1 MPLEINSNTSLDS
14 TANSA
19 DQSSL
24 NGILE
29 RKNRI
34 LSELSIQAEAIGNE
48 AEADQAEAL
57 GNSNEAEAPK
67 PRRRGAPAGNQNN
80 FQHGLYSRALTKVKR
95 GRLRGKAKKLA
106 AETLQAVLQDQ
117 GPLDQI
123 PVTLQWVIER
133 FSKRVGRLRQL
144 EHAVESLVE
153 RNPQVKDNGQ
163 VLAKLNSYIQPL
175 EDATIN
181 DARLI
186 GFVKKTASSDA
197 LRDYVEAR
205 YSDDNKEDTRGE

>member
-1 MPLEINSNTSLDS
+1 MPLEINSHASDDTEP
-14 TANSA
+14 
-19 DQSSL
+19 QPL
-24 NGILE
+24 NLRASGGILARNE
-29 RKNRI
+29 SQNFVFP
-34 LSELSIQAEAIGNE
+34 SHAEAIG
-48 AEADQAEAL
+48 DLQQSDLQAEP
-57 GNSNEAEAPK
+57 SNEAEAAPPK
-67 PRRRGAPAGNQNN
+67 RGPGAPAGNQNN
-80 FQHGLYSRALTKVKR
+80 FRHGLYSKQLQKVKR

-144 EHAVESLVE
+144 EHAVESLIE

-163 VLAKLNSYIQPL
+163 VLSKLNSYLMPL

-186 GFVKKTASSDA
+186 GFVKKTATSDP
-197 LRDYVEAR
+197 LRDYIETN
-205 YSDDNKEDTRGE
+205 YSSGGGKEDTRGE